1 MAETAVRFTVQD
13 PEGALTL
20 EGVLALPDG
29 TTPAAGVVV
38 AHPHPLAG
46 GDMDNNVVAALCDG
60 LAAAGI
66 ASLRFNF
73 RGVGQ
78 SEGVHANGIG
88 ELEDLRTAFAFL
100 QQQTAVDATRCGLAG
115 YSFGA
120 RASLKVAGSL
130 PLRGLLV
137 VAPPMGDTVE
147 GPGADCPMMALV
159 GAQDRAAGGDMAA
172 YRAHLPQ
179 PNSLLV
185 IPGTDHFW
193 MGYEGVLADAAG
205 EFFGKALAARA

>member
-20 EGVLALPDG
+20 EGVLSTPDG
-29 TTPAAGVVV
+29 AGPVAGVVV

-46 GDMDNNVVAALCDG
+46 GDMDNNVVGALCEG

-73 RGVGQ
+73 RGVGE

-88 ELEDLRTAFAFL
+88 ELEDLRAAFAFL

-120 RASLKVAGSL
+120 RASLKVAASL

-137 VAPPMGDTVE
+137 VAPPMGDTVAAA
-147 GPGADCPMMALV
+147 GTGPMMALV
-159 GAQDRAAGGDMAA
+159 GSNDRAAGGDMAA

-179 PNSLLV
+179 PDSLLV